1 MVDSYPVDKNAPDQA
16 PGGNAYLDIETAR
29 DGRITMIGILRDGR
43 DLVQFVGRD
52 ATADAVLEY
61 LEGIACLHTYNGH
74 RFDLPVI
81 KSRIGLDLRA
91 RFNCRDLMLD
101 CWRHGLYGGFKGVEK
116 KLGIARSTEGV
127 DGMMA
132 MQLWAKYTE
141 TDDREALDLLLR
153 YNREDVENLAVLREI
168 LGKFPYGD

>member
-1 MVDSYPVDKNAPDQA
+1 MENGTTPVTEA
-16 PGGNAYLDIETAR
+16 GNAYLDIETAF
-29 DGRITMIGILRDGR
+29 DGRITIIGILRDGR
-43 DLVQFVGRD
+43 ELVQLVGKD
-52 ATADAVLEY
+52 ATPEAVLAY
-61 LEGIACLHTYNGH
+61 LEGCSCLHTYNGH

-116 KLGIARSTEGV
+116 KLGIARSTTGV

-132 MQLWAKYTE
+132 MQLWAKYT
-141 TDDREALDLLLR
+141 DSFDRESLDLLLR

-168 LGKFPYGD
+168 LDRFPYGD